1 MRFARMRGVTFTR
14 RTKAIIAAVASVGWL
29 GYMIVGL
36 QVIEMVAPTTGGA
49 GPEGLAAFVG
59 LVSGVVVC
67 GLVMWAA
74 SD

>member
-1 MRFARMRGVTFTR
+1 MRAVSYTR
-14 RTKAIIAAVASVGWL
+14 RTKAIIAVVASVLWL

-36 QVIEMVAPTTGGA
+36 QTIEIIAPTTGGS

-59 LVSGVVVC
+59 LVSGIFVA